1 MSDDPTPEE
10 SQVRL
15 YGYDVSVRG
24 LMSIICTASL
34 CILTFKY
41 PEVFSKAFESISI
54 AIVAF
59 YFGQNSK
66 K

>member
-1 MSDDPTPEE
+1 MSDNPEPEE
-10 SQVRL
+10 SRVKAF
-15 YGYDVSVRG
+15 GYDVSVRG

-34 CILTFKY
+34 CALTFIH
-41 PEVFSKAFESISI
+41 PDLFAKAFESISI